1 MTKNNATNPFGVD
14 FTKLMGDMKVPA
26 LDFEQGVQT
35 MRRSAEA
42 LTAANQL
49 AFEGYQAVAR
59 RQMEIMKTSL
69 QEASSML
76 SQLTSAGTP
85 EEKIAR
91 QVELMKQA
99 YETSL
104 ANAREIQGLVSK
116 SNEGAIDVLSNCVCD
131 TLDEIKTVSKK
142 SGKKAA

>member
-1 MTKNNATNPFGVD
+1 MTKNNPTNPFGVD

-26 LDFEQGVQT
+26 IDFEQGVQT
-35 MRRSAEA
+35 LRRNMEA
-42 LTAANQL
+42 ITQANQL
-49 AFEGYQAVAR
+49 AIESCQTLAR

-69 QEASSML
+69 QEASTML

-85 EEKIAR
+85 EEKVAR
-91 QVELMKQA
+91 QVEMMKQA

-116 SNEGAIDVLSNCVCD
+116 SNEEAIDVLSTCVCD

-142 SGKKAA
+142 SAKKAA